1 MVVSLLSVLQLMAVR
16 VRVLQSLVLALV
28 CLSLVVYSSY
38 YASASGPTGPQLPA
52 QAAHRA
58 QTPPPQPAQPPR
70 ERDATAFVGREGVD
84 EVPGENKKKVD
95 TSRSSPERVLY
106 SLRSN

>member
-38 YASASGPTGPQLPA
+38 YATASGPTGPQLPA

-58 QTPPPQPAQPPR
+58 QTPPPQPPR